1 MSTSRGNTTFGL
13 LPESSLKWLW
23 VNAKLSNRLNAIE
36 LSFLTSPDPSRKWK
50 ELSSRPQGLH
60 VLLCF
65 QHHISTSQ
73 HLNISNKNFFGAC
86 ISYNAWVFVSWVRHQ
101 KGCVSLE
108 TRRCTEAK
116 THNHTPNANLRNSKK
131 VVNSGNWNVYKST
144 SWESICILCITCITF
159 VMGNLRNQSW
169 SKELSEAWAGTAE
182 ENVWQHCNA
191 EPKRLQRLC
200 RLRHGKQCLVNALL
214 CHMN

>member
-1 MSTSRGNTTFGL
+1 MSTSRGNMTFGL
-13 LPESSLKWLW
+13 LPESSFKWLW

-73 HLNISNKNFFGAC
+73 HCK
-86 ISYNAWVFVSWVRHQ
+86 Q
-101 KGCVSLE
+101 KLSRGMQSIQCMGVCELSVPPKDCVSLE
-108 TRRCTEAK
+108 TRRYTEAK
-116 THNHTPNANLRNSKK
+116 TNHTPNANLRNLKK
-131 VVNSGNWNVYKST
+131 VLNSGNWNVYKVHHGKAFVSFVSFVSLVSLL
-144 SWESICILCITCITF
+144 SWGICAI
-159 VMGNLRNQSW
+159 NLD
-169 SKELSEAWAGTAE
+169 
-182 ENVWQHCNA
+182 
-191 EPKRLQRLC
+191 
-200 RLRHGKQCLVNALL
+200 LRHYLKPELAPRKKMCDNIATRSQKGYNDFVDFATKQCVANVLL